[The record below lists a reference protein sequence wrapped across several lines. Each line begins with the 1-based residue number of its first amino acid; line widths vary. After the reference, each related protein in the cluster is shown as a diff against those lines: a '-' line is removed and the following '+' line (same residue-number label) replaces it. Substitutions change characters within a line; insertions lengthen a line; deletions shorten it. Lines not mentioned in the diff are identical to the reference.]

1 MCCAVRAGARTA
13 AVPHPMSPALQP
25 RHESSPLCHS
35 FGTCCSILPRLSSLC
50 WLGERQAL
58 QERFAAFLWSW
69 AVWSEPLTLIP
80 TLSKS
85 LQGHEFCPICVQE
98 QSSERHLW
106 APWLRAGHLPPSVL
120 GALLSRS
127 LLEMLATFNGIN
139 LSLGA
144 RGEGGCLLLWTAVAG
159 Y

>member
-1 MCCAVRAGARTA
+1 MLLFSGAG
-13 AVPHPMSPALQP
+13 
-25 RHESSPLCHS
+25 
-35 FGTCCSILPRLSSLC
+35 
-50 WLGERQAL
+50 
-58 QERFAAFLWSW
+58 LWSK
-69 AVWSEPLTLIP
+69 PLTLVP

-85 LQGHEFCPICVQE
+85 LQGHGLCPICVQE
-98 QSSERHLW
+98 QSSEHHLW
-106 APWLRAGHLPPSVL
+106 APWLRAGHLPPSIP